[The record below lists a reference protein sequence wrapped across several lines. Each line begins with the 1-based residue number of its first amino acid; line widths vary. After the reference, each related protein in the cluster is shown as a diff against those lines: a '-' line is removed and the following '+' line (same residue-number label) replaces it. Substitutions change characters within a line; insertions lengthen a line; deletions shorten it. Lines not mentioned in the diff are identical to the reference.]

1 MSRCVEEAAVLFH
14 LLVSVYRFFTN
25 VHDTPVSSS
34 LGSPHRE
41 HSSSPSSDGQKSSDT
56 SATEVAATLSDTSSS
71 LLTKTN
77 LSLHDSVE
85 MERRGPRPSQS
96 PSPSGCDTT
105 LIPTTDPRFPRL
117 ALENG
122 ILPYNPSTP
131 PRNFED
137 IKAFL
142 EQDRKSPGPGQ
153 TEFTTYQQ
161 QVATA
166 PGEAGV
172 KSALQDNV
180 LQRRKYGVDKIEH
193 DQQFSRFP
201 SNVGFNNGLSA
212 ATPDWVEGYFKN
224 YIDQTPT
231 FQSLGDSAVPTAVTF
246 PIVLAHLVG
255 EFKKL
260 GGNLATGSQQAAYAA
275 ACLVHG
281 RDLASLSM
289 QKGIEP
295 GMAYVGS
302 FVSDG
307 HYLRISVH
315 YTTEDPISQATQY
328 RQYVVFDANVQQDYE
343 HFELGYRMLRN
354 LQDWTQQNAGMLMMV
369 PKHDGQAIA
378 SPKKRKIPDRVC
390 KSKAPIKRPALRS
403 RDDRV

>member
-1 MSRCVEEAAVLFH
+1 M
-14 LLVSVYRFFTN
+14 
-25 VHDTPVSSS
+25 
-34 LGSPHRE
+34 
-41 HSSSPSSDGQKSSDT
+41 
-56 SATEVAATLSDTSSS
+56 EVG
-71 LLTKTN
+71 
-77 LSLHDSVE
+77 
-85 MERRGPRPSQS
+85 RRGSRPSQS
-96 PSPSGCDTT
+96 PGPAGSDTT
-105 LIPTTDPRFPRL
+105 LVLTTDPRFPRH

-131 PRNFED
+131 PSNFED

-142 EQDRKSPGPGQ
+142 EQDRKSPGPDQ

-161 QVATA
+161 QVETA

-172 KSALQDNV
+172 KSALQDNI
-180 LQRRKYGVDKIEH
+180 LQRRKYGVYKIEH

-201 SNVGFNNGLSA
+201 GNVGFNNGLSA

-224 YIDQTPT
+224 YIDQQNPT
-231 FQSLGDSAVPTAVTF
+231 FQLLGDSAVPTAVTF

-275 ACLVHG
+275 ACLVYG

-315 YTTEDPISQATQY
+315 YKTEDPISQATQY
-328 RQYVVFDANVQQDYE
+328 RQYVVFAANVQQDYE
-343 HFELGYRMLRN
+343 HFEIGYRMLRN
-354 LQDWTQQNAGMLMMV
+354 LQDWTQQNAGMLIMV

-390 KSKAPIKRPALRS
+390 KSKVAKTVRKAPKKRPALRS